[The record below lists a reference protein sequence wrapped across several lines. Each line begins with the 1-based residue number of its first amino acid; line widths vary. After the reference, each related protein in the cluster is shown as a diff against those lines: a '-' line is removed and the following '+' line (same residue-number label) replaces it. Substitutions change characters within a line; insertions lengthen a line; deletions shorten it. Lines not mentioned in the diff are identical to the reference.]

1 MAEDIEGGNKNT
13 RDCVLPVALLRQKYK
28 TCRNLYPL
36 INKYLA
42 QERNFSGLL
51 IGHSELNR
59 IASVV
64 ESSREAWLKKTLV
77 WVYECLSSGYSIILR
92 LVPPPRGGDGA
103 WGGYNW
109 DSGEGGG

>member
-13 RDCVLPVALLRQKYK
+13 WDCGLPVVLLRQKYK

-42 QERNFSGLL
+42 QECNLSGLL
-51 IGHSELNR
+51 IGQSELNR

-64 ESSREAWLKKTLV
+64 ESSREAWLLKTLV
-77 WVYECLSSGYSIILR
+77 CVYECLSSGYSIILR

>member
-13 RDCVLPVALLRQKYK
+13 WYCGLPVAPLRQKYK

-36 INKYLA
+36 INEYLA
-42 QERNFSGLL
+42 QERNLSGLL

-64 ESSREAWLKKTLV
+64 DSSRGARLKKN
-77 WVYECLSSGYSIILR
+77 SLR
-92 LVPPPRGGDGA
+92 V
-103 WGGYNW
+103 
-109 DSGEGGG
+109 

>member
-36 INKYLA
+36 INEYLA
-42 QERNFSGLL
+42 QERNLSGLL

-64 ESSREAWLKKTLV
+64 DSSRGARLKKTLC
-77 WVYECLSSGYSIILR
+77 VYECLSSGYSIILR